1 METARPIRTTSGTGD
16 SARQKR
22 SLYVNLPGLQKCTL
36 PADKSFHE
44 RCSWRPGDRGNYAGH
59 VPDCIV
65 VLFAL
70 IKRQL
75 YQIGISAAQLSIS
88 IVLLL
93 LYLPLHA
100 QGIRDSVFR
109 IDPVEVAAQRSFQ
122 KEQAGMNEVR
132 VDTFIMR
139 YQGGSDLATLLQEN
153 TTIHIKDYGR
163 GALST
168 ASFRGTAPSHTQ
180 VTWNGMNINSPML
193 GMVDFTLVPL
203 FLVDELKIQQ
213 GAASIAAQGG
223 GLGGLIAL
231 ENRPDFSNTFSG
243 KAYAGIGSF
252 VTSNAFT
259 RVDIGNPRVQTRT
272 RVYSNYSKNNYRFVN
287 KNIIEKDTVTGELY
301 HPEQENR
308 DAAYRKLGLTQEM
321 YFRLNERSVLSGRTW
336 IQDATRSVP
345 TVLSSEYS
353 EEGLQRENLQND
365 RTLKHVVEFDT
376 WREGTRV
383 NLRSGV
389 DYQLLD
395 YSMKSEIAGR
405 EPVRSVNSGS
415 RMMSWYNHA
424 ELQQDLSE
432 RISLRSSASLDRF
445 GISTRDSANMTGY
458 DTTRLEGSLMTGVY
472 YSPVE
477 PLQVALQVR
486 KDMVTGYKTPL
497 IYTVG
502 VSARPFGDHD
512 LLLKANFA
520 RNYHQPTLNDLF
532 WQPGGNPDLLPEEG
546 HTGEVS
552 VSWLKKTETI
562 SVQTSLT
569 GYFARIENW
578 ILWLPG
584 FKGYWESANIREV
597 RSYGMEYHLSS
608 ALLVGE
614 WSLRLHGT
622 LALTRTLNMD
632 EEAGSG
638 SVPGTGSGAGSAAG
652 SGDGSGAGSADGS
665 GAGSGSVSSTVSGS
679 VSESVSESGSPGQ
692 QLPFIPKISGNVNAA
707 VMRQG
712 WFVIFQNN
720 SMGARSLL
728 SSSDG
733 LSGSLTAES
742 TVSIPEGTNSS
753 TLTTAAVSA
762 APTSATVTSSTTET
776 DNSNIRATATTSTTE
791 GANSI
796 TWAAA
801 SGDERL
807 YTLYPHFLN
816 NISVGKRIE
825 QPAGTFTLELKIE
838 NLFNESYRNVLMRF
852 MPGRSFTL
860 NLKYDF

>member
-1 METARPIRTTSGTGD
+1 MLTRHIIWLQVPLLRPCSG
-16 SARQKR
+16 A
-22 SLYVNLPGLQKCTL
+22 
-36 PADKSFHE
+36 
-44 RCSWRPGDRGNYAGH
+44 
-59 VPDCIV
+59 
-65 VLFAL
+65 
-70 IKRQL
+70 
-75 YQIGISAAQLSIS
+75 GISNILRRG
-88 IVLLL
+88 VTTVLLMLLL
-93 LYLPLHA
+93 LLLLLPPPLHA
-100 QGIRDSVFR
+100 QGIRDSVFS

-122 KEQAGMNEVR
+122 KEQAGMHEVR

-139 YQGGSDLATLLQEN
+139 YHLSSDLATLLQEN

-213 GAASIAAQGG
+213 GAASIASQGG

-259 RVDIGNPRVQTRT
+259 RLDIGNPKVQTRT

-287 KNIIEKDTVTGELY
+287 KNILERDTVTGALF

-308 DAAYRKLGLTQEM
+308 DAAYRKLGLTQEL
-321 YFRLNERSVLSGRTW
+321 YFRLNERSVLSTRTW

-345 TVLSSEYS
+345 TVLSSEFS
-353 EEGLQRENLQND
+353 EEGLQRENIQND
-365 RTLKHVVEFDT
+365 RTLKHVVEYDS
-376 WREGTRV
+376 WREGTRLK
-383 NLRSGV
+383 LRSGI

-395 YSMKSEIAGR
+395 YTMQSEIPGR
-405 EPVRSVNSGS
+405 DPVQSVNSGS
-415 RMMSWYNHA
+415 RMMSWYNRA

-432 RISLRSSASLDRF
+432 RISLRSSVSLDRF

-472 YSPVE
+472 ISPID
-477 PLQVALQVR
+477 PLQVAVQVR

-497 IYTVG
+497 IFTAG
-502 VSARPFGDHD
+502 VSARPFSKHD
-512 LLLKANFA
+512 LLLKMNFS
-520 RNYHQPTLNDLF
+520 RNYHQPTLNDLY
-532 WQPGGNPDLLPEEG
+532 WQPGGNPGLLPEEG

-552 VSWLKKTETI
+552 VSWMKKTDAV
-562 SVQTSLT
+562 SLQTSLT

-584 FKGYWESANIREV
+584 FKGYWEPVNLREV

-608 ALLVGE
+608 ALSLGA
-614 WSLRLHGT
+614 WQLRLHGT
-622 LALTRTLNMD
+622 LALTRTLDM
-632 EEAGSG
+632 EGVAAS
-638 SVPGTGSGAGSAAG
+638 GTGSGTG
-652 SGDGSGAGSADGS
+652 SGVGSGTGS
-665 GAGSGSVSSTVSGS
+665 GVGSGTGSGIGSGTGSGVSSGDDSGT
-679 VSESVSESGSPGQ
+679 GSPGQ
-692 QLPFIPKISGNVNAA
+692 QLPFIPEISGNVNVAL
-707 VMRQG
+707 MRQG

-728 SSSDG
+728 SSSDAVVAKATTVKKSAG
-733 LSGSLTAES
+733 TAI
-742 TVSIPEGTNSS
+742 TPENTNSN
-753 TLTTAAVSA
+753 A
-762 APTSATVTSSTTET
+762 
-776 DNSNIRATATTSTTE
+776 
-791 GANSI
+791 
-796 TWAAA
+796 WAAA
-801 SGDERL
+801 AAASDIGANAGRN

-816 NISVGKRIE
+816 NITFGKQIE
-825 QPAGTFTLELKIE
+825 QPTGIFTVELKIE

>member
-1 METARPIRTTSGTGD
+1 METPRPIRTISG
-16 SARQKR
+16 R
-22 SLYVNLPGLQKCTL
+22 L
-36 PADKSFHE
+36 
-44 RCSWRPGDRGNYAGH
+44 
-59 VPDCIV
+59 V
-65 VLFAL
+65 V
-70 IKRQL
+70 
-75 YQIGISAAQLSIS
+75 S

-93 LYLPLHA
+93 LLHHAQHPLHA

-122 KEQAGMNEVR
+122 KERAGMNEVEI
-132 VDTFIMR
+132 DTFIMR
-139 YQGGSDLATLLQEN
+139 YQLASDLATLLQEN

-203 FLVDELKIQQ
+203 FLVDALKIRH
-213 GAASIAAQGG
+213 GAASIADQGG

-243 KAYAGIGSF
+243 KAYAGFGSF
-252 VTSNAFT
+252 MTSNAFT
-259 RVDIGNPRVQTRT
+259 RLDIGNRKVQTRT

-287 KNIIEKDTVTGELY
+287 KNILERDTVTGELF

-308 DAAYRKLGLTQEM
+308 DAAYRKLGLTQEF
-321 YFRLNERSVLSGRTW
+321 YFRLNERSVLSTRTW

-353 EEGLQRENLQND
+353 GEGLQRENLQDD
-365 RTLKHVVEFDT
+365 RTLKHVVEYDT
-376 WREGTRV
+376 WREGTRLK
-383 NLRSGV
+383 LRSGV

-395 YSMKSEIAGR
+395 YSMESEIPGR

-415 RMMSWYNHA
+415 RMLSWYNHA
-424 ELQQDLSE
+424 EMHQDLSE
-432 RISLRSSASLDRF
+432 RISLRSSVSLDRF
-445 GISTRDSANMTGY
+445 GISTLDSANMTGY

-472 YSPVE
+472 LSPVE
-477 PLQVALQVR
+477 PLQVAVQLR
-486 KDMVTGYKTPL
+486 KDLVPGYKTPL

-502 VSARPFGDHD
+502 VSARPFGAHD
-512 LLLKANFA
+512 LLLKASFS

-546 HTGEVS
+546 HTAEGS
-552 VSWLKKTETI
+552 VSWMKKTGAL
-562 SVQTSLT
+562 SLQTSLT

-584 FKGYWESANIREV
+584 FKGYWEPVNLREV

-608 ALLVGE
+608 ALSLGA
-614 WSLRLHGT
+614 WQLRLQGT
-622 LALTRTLNMD
+622 LALTHTLIM
-632 EEAGSG
+632 EG
-638 SVPGTGSGAGSAAG
+638 V
-652 SGDGSGAGSADGS
+652 
-665 GAGSGSVSSTVSGS
+665 
-679 VSESVSESGSPGQ
+679 Q
-692 QLPFIPKISGNVNAA
+692 QLPFIPKISGNVHAA

-728 SSSDG
+728 SSS
-733 LSGSLTAES
+733 EQ
-742 TVSIPEGTNSS
+742 
-753 TLTTAAVSA
+753 
-762 APTSATVTSSTTET
+762 
-776 DNSNIRATATTSTTE
+776 
-791 GANSI
+791 
-796 TWAAA
+796 
-801 SGDERL
+801 L
-807 YTLYPHFLN
+807 YTLYPHYLN
-816 NISVGKRIE
+816 NLTLGKQIE
-825 QPAGTFTLELKIE
+825 QSSGTFTLELKIE